1 MQRDAIVLD
10 MTGITCTRQQP
21 RYLKREK
28 KRKTKEESN
37 ERRKGKKEKKEND
50 ACILRSKCT
59 RKCMLVHINTYQFV
73 LRLGTGIGAAVEKK
87 KVGIKRQHEEG
98 KKFKKWK
105 GRKTKTKKRRQNV
118 SNMEAKI
125 NKERVNAN
133 RTRGVLIIMDGRS
146 RRTIDSRIPTK
157 PGRSTSGFRGN

>member
-1 MQRDAIVLD
+1 MYQKMHA
-10 MTGITCTRQQP
+10 G
-21 RYLKREK
+21 
-28 KRKTKEESN
+28 
-37 ERRKGKKEKKEND
+37 
-50 ACILRSKCT
+50 
-59 RKCMLVHINTYQFV
+59 TYKYVPVRFATWN
-73 LRLGTGIGAAVEKK
+73 RNRGGSRKK
-87 KVGIKRQHEEG
+87 KVGIKRQQEEG
-98 KKFKKWK
+98 KKFNKWK